1 MKRIFLM
8 LFFVL
13 AINSL
18 AVADDLVELRKS
30 AEQGNAQAQT
40 NLGVAYINGEG
51 IQKDEAQAIS
61 WFRKAAEQGNAEAQY
76 NLGGIY
82 INGIGV
88 KKDKDQALTWFRKA
102 AEQGIAQAQL
112 FVAGAYL
119 IGVGGVEK
127 DITQSLIWERKAAEQ
142 GNAQAQT
149 NLGLAYYNGEGIAKD
164 QPQGIIWLRKAA
176 EQGYAMA
183 QYNLGLMYFQGKGI
197 EKDEAQ
203 AITWFHKAAEQGYAD
218 AQAALKEIEAYAA
231 KRDLDKVRKTAEQE
245 NIKTQENTEAQDNN
259 NVSDK
264 SNTVFMQGTP
274 NCDDDKVKAW
284 LIKQTNEAV
293 KNVNHSDNIRLVLN
307 KYIFD
312 VNKNTQENEEFMKV
326 FNNQPRNIKIMTW
339 ATLSNVVQGKVDAN
353 IGYDILNKLKS
364 ERIISQVLQEIDTAD
379 ANLKIDSISLSAI
392 RTKSKND
399 SIKKV
404 FCITNVDKVINGE
417 NNQAENINYTAQITE
432 DSLLYMELLGE

>member
-1 MKRIFLM
+1 M

-112 FVAGAYL
+112 FVAAAYL
-119 IGVGGVEK
+119 NGVGGVEK
-127 DITQSLIWERKAAEQ
+127 DITQSLIWVRKAAEQ
-142 GNAQAQT
+142 GNAQAQ
-149 NLGLAYYNGEGIAKD
+149 
-164 QPQGIIWLRKAA
+164 
-176 EQGYAMA
+176 
-183 QYNLGLMYFQGKGI
+183 YNLGLMYLQGKGI

-203 AITWFHKAAEQGYAD
+203 AITWFHKAAEQGYAN
-218 AQAALKEIEAYAA
+218 AQTALKEIEAYAA
-231 KRDLDKVRKTAEQE
+231 KKDLDNIRKTAEQE
-245 NIKTQENTEAQDNN
+245 NIKAQENTEAQDNN

-326 FNNQPRNIKIMTW
+326 FNDQPRNIKIMTW
-339 ATLSNVVQGKVDAN
+339 ATLSNVVQGKVDAS

-364 ERIISQVLQEIDTAD
+364 ERIISQVLQEIDTAN

-417 NNQAENINYTAQITE
+417 NYQAENINYTAQITE
-432 DSLLYMELLGE
+432 DSLLYMELLDK